1 MKKKDIE
8 STIATEFETYC
19 EENKYN
25 KNAFETRFALME
37 DVRQDEKV
45 RAMDVYIN
53 KIELNRQTQPL
64 EKVRLTKIVPTPIAI
79 TNVGKVNTK
88 ENQLIV
94 NMEESTM
101 ITTIINQNIY
111 EVETM
116 DVGSKEVLD
125 SINVVENSYAKAYEI
140 CKNTTIYTAEMDTRG
155 ENEEFLQYIIPT
167 IYKVAQ
173 RVQEL
178 VSESWRDIKKV
189 YLTGTLAIINN
200 IDLYFQEFLPDIEC
214 EILKPKMV
222 KGSAKNVKEYIEVNS
237 AIGLA
242 MTGIGEG
249 IQEFN
254 FQKTNSMEKF
264 KRLLKSDIGSKNTA
278 NNDKKDKKFN
288 LDFDLK
294 GDLSKSE
301 RWLVRGIA
309 TVVLILIIYTVFS
322 ILLSKSMIDKKD
334 EIDGL
339 ISTQNSQI
347 SAVNSDNTSIDTKTK
362 KYSSLISD
370 LDEIDKRTSDIAASR
385 NLIPNLLNQIMFVIP
400 EKVELSSIE
409 NTTGKSVRIQA
420 SSEDYE
426 QLGYFIA
433 TLKTK
438 GILNNVVSSS
448 GNKTDNSINVTIEG
462 ELP

>member
-1 MKKKDIE
+1 M
-8 STIATEFETYC
+8 
-19 EENKYN
+19 
-25 KNAFETRFALME
+25 
-37 DVRQDEKV
+37 
-45 RAMDVYIN
+45 
-53 KIELNRQTQPL
+53 P
-64 EKVRLTKIVPTPIAI
+64 
-79 TNVGKVNTK
+79 
-88 ENQLIV
+88 
-94 NMEESTM
+94 
-101 ITTIINQNIY
+101 
-111 EVETM
+111 
-116 DVGSKEVLD
+116 
-125 SINVVENSYAKAYEI
+125 
-140 CKNTTIYTAEMDTRG
+140 
-155 ENEEFLQYIIPT
+155 
-167 IYKVAQ
+167 
-173 RVQEL
+173 
-178 VSESWRDIKKV
+178 
-189 YLTGTLAIINN
+189 
-200 IDLYFQEFLPDIEC
+200 
-214 EILKPKMV
+214 
-222 KGSAKNVKEYIEVNS
+222 
-237 AIGLA
+237 
-242 MTGIGEG
+242 
-249 IQEFN
+249 
-254 FQKTNSMEKF
+254 
-264 KRLLKSDIGSKNTA
+264 
-278 NNDKKDKKFN
+278 
-288 LDFDLK
+288 
-294 GDLSKSE
+294 
-301 RWLVRGIA
+301 
-309 TVVLILIIYTVFS
+309 LILSLFS

>member
-1 MKKKDIE
+1 
-8 STIATEFETYC
+8 
-19 EENKYN
+19 
-25 KNAFETRFALME
+25 
-37 DVRQDEKV
+37 
-45 RAMDVYIN
+45 
-53 KIELNRQTQPL
+53 
-64 EKVRLTKIVPTPIAI
+64 
-79 TNVGKVNTK
+79 
-88 ENQLIV
+88 
-94 NMEESTM
+94 
-101 ITTIINQNIY
+101 
-111 EVETM
+111 
-116 DVGSKEVLD
+116 
-125 SINVVENSYAKAYEI
+125 
-140 CKNTTIYTAEMDTRG
+140 MDTRG

>member
-1 MKKKDIE
+1 
-8 STIATEFETYC
+8 
-19 EENKYN
+19 
-25 KNAFETRFALME
+25 
-37 DVRQDEKV
+37 
-45 RAMDVYIN
+45 
-53 KIELNRQTQPL
+53 
-64 EKVRLTKIVPTPIAI
+64 
-79 TNVGKVNTK
+79 
-88 ENQLIV
+88 
-94 NMEESTM
+94 
-101 ITTIINQNIY
+101 
-111 EVETM
+111 
-116 DVGSKEVLD
+116 
-125 SINVVENSYAKAYEI
+125 
-140 CKNTTIYTAEMDTRG
+140 MDTRG

-339 ISTQNSQI
+339 ISTQILFTLEGSKLPVAI
-347 SAVNSDNTSIDTKTK
+347 EWSIVAIIITMSTS
-362 KYSSLISD
+362 
-370 LDEIDKRTSDIAASR
+370 
-385 NLIPNLLNQIMFVIP
+385 
-400 EKVELSSIE
+400 
-409 NTTGKSVRIQA
+409 
-420 SSEDYE
+420 
-426 QLGYFIA
+426 
-433 TLKTK
+433 
-438 GILNNVVSSS
+438 
-448 GNKTDNSINVTIEG
+448 
-462 ELP
+462 